1 MGVLENTIREE
12 LNLSAGRIMGV
23 LDPLKITITN
33 YSENEQEIIKAPV
46 NPNID
51 DSSRDITISKKYIL
65 KKQISWKN
73 LKKIISD
80 CHQVKRLD

>member
-33 YSENEQEIIKAPV
+33 YSENEQEIIQWLSETYSLSGASTAGFDRVDSLWSSNYWAP
-46 NPNID
+46 N
-51 DSSRDITISKKYIL
+51 
-65 KKQISWKN
+65 
-73 LKKIISD
+73 
-80 CHQVKRLD
+80 VKG